1 MKKMLMKEKLI
12 FIASIMLILAARLYN
27 ISDLNA
33 PCVFG
38 DEAAYWSHA
47 ANLAGLPW
55 TDVEHSWFSYGYSF
69 LLVPLFFV
77 THNMSWLYRMAIV
90 LNALMGVA
98 SFIIGIAIIR
108 EIDKEFNYS
117 MTMLLSLT
125 SASYSSYLMQSNVAW
140 AETFLYMW
148 FL

>member
-1 MKKMLMKEKLI
+1 MLPVCLEMKPRTGVMRLIWRVYHGQTLNTPGFLMVTAFCLFLCFSLLI
-12 FIASIMLILAARLYN
+12 I
-27 ISDLNA
+27 
-33 PCVFG
+33 C
-38 DEAAYWSHA
+38 
-47 ANLAGLPW
+47 
-55 TDVEHSWFSYGYSF
+55 
-69 LLVPLFFV
+69 
-77 THNMSWLYRMAIV
+77 RMAIV

-148 FL
+148 FLFGVWGVIRFVKHTTWKAVSFYI